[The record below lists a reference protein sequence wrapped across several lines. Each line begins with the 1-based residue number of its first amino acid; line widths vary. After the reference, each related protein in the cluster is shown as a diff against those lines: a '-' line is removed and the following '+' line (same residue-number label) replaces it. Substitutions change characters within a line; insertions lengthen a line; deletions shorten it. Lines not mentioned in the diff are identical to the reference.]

1 MASSAGDDAPVMVN
15 SVPGA
20 ESVESS
26 AESADLQTFKLPE
39 WYRGKNLPETVTRIS
54 CHEKGLR
61 GLDFETLHNIF
72 VEKMT
77 NPQFSAVGICRYL
90 GIHVDS
96 IYPACWRHNNE
107 LIEFGSFDPNTSVT
121 HKRIRNRTEK
131 WIEYRKFVDEQ
142 GGCRNPFH
150 PEEVARVLFPTKGM
164 DATIVK
170 RSAPRVEW
178 FGGWRQSILS
188 RDSRLAKVADQVSGI
203 VLSTAASS
211 GDQSPPFPPPRAPP
225 HPHLKP

>member
-54 CHEKGLR
+54 GHEKGR
-61 GLDFETLHNIF
+61 DLDFETLHNIF

-77 NPQFSAVGICRYL
+77 NPQFSAADISRCF

-107 LIEFGSFDPNTSVT
+107 LIEFGSLDPNTSLGHT
-121 HKRIRNRTEK
+121 RIRSRTEK
-131 WIEYRKFVDEQ
+131 WKEYRKFVDEQ